1 MMGSRGQFGLMIL
14 VFLIIM
20 LLPIVLS
27 WVFPIFDVLI
37 KFYLALV
44 VFMFVRAI
52 LGAGVLTYV
61 VAGILI
67 YIFVIKL
74 FALFA
79 AGYMLYLIA
88 SLMLSGI
95 IIFGLQKHG

>member
-20 LLPIVLS
+20 ILPLVLA
-27 WVFPIFDVLI
+27 WVFPIFDILL

-52 LGAGVLTYV
+52 LGGGVLTYV

-74 FALFA
+74 FPLFA

>member
-1 MMGSRGQFGLMIL
+1 MIGSRGQFALMIL

-27 WVFPIFDVLI
+27 WIFPIFDVLI

-52 LGAGVLTYV
+52 LGAGVLSYV

-74 FALFA
+74 FPLFA